1 MNILPVL
8 HHWFLCLFVTVLPLD
23 VRRPSSSLQR
33 VTLCVLI
40 VSYVQTVLHVWD
52 SMYYEG
58 PHVLFRVAL
67 ALFKI
72 NEAALLGTSSQLA
85 GRPAPSDAL
94 PRRITDAVACMRAQ
108 IRGTMPTAST

>member
-1 MNILPVL
+1 LADRVAQMNILPVL

-23 VRRPSSSLQR
+23 VRPLHPSSSPR

-40 VSYVQTVLHVWD
+40 VPNVQTVLHVWD

-72 NEAALLGTSSQLA
+72 NEAALLGTSS
-85 GRPAPSDAL
+85 
-94 PRRITDAVACMRAQ
+94 
-108 IRGTMPTAST
+108 